1 MTPIHSTD
9 PCRKTDTMQTSHRV
23 SVPNSLNPIDPAVQP
38 TRMSPG
44 QRTAFAMAAATILNL
59 PFGTIYAFSVFLK
72 PMEALLGI
80 GRAQMALVFSVASIC
95 FTLGM
100 LMGPPLYRRIRAV
113 PLLLGAGALSTCGLL
128 LATTATG
135 IWQLMLGYGILFGL
149 GGGIAFVMMQQG
161 MNQTVASMSGL
172 ANGYIV
178 SLYPLGAMIGA
189 PIFGWTI
196 EAWGLR
202 PTLAALA
209 ATILIATFIAAVLIY
224 TADIR
229 MQDKSVAAADTEDR
243 HWGIF
248 ARLFAVFFL
257 AAAAGLMVMSQSA
270 GILQAYGAKTAF
282 ALGGTT
288 FITGA
293 IAAAR
298 ISGGWLVDRFAIP
311 KVACGA
317 HLVALSG
324 SLLLLA
330 WPSPAMA
337 VLSMTL
343 IGMGYGFISGMTA
356 GAIARYWHKNAFG
369 RVASQLYIAWCVAAV
384 TLPVLAGWLFDQTS
398 SYQTAMMI
406 ASAVNLFGA
415 GLATTLPKKE
425 IAS

>member
-1 MTPIHSTD
+1 MG
-9 PCRKTDTMQTSHRV
+9 TMPTSPRV
-23 SVPNSLNPIDPAVQP
+23 SVPNSSNLIDPAVQP
-38 TRMSPG
+38 ARMSPG

-59 PFGTIYAFSVFLK
+59 PFGTIYAFSVLLK

-80 GRAQMALVFSVASIC
+80 GRAQMALVFSVASVC

-189 PIFGWTI
+189 PIFGWAI
-196 EAWGLR
+196 EIWGLR

-209 ATILIATFIAAVLIY
+209 VTVLIATLIATVLFY
-224 TADIR
+224 MADIR
-229 MQDKSVAAADTEDR
+229 MQEKTVSASDAEER

-248 ARLFAVFFL
+248 ARLFSVFFL

-298 ISGGWLVDRFAIP
+298 VSGGWLVDRFAIP
-311 KVACGA
+311 NVACCA
-317 HLVALSG
+317 HLIALSG

-330 WPSPAMA
+330 LPSPAIA

-406 ASAVNLFGA
+406 AAAVNLCGA